1 MRYADSMA
9 RSAEHLRAALPLM
22 TQQRA
27 ALHPASYAVWY
38 EFVSGINP
46 ALNQAL
52 NAKTAGGQTLD
63 EAQTWALYRE
73 HVCELDPATGERIS
87 AGLSQVL
94 EGMAAS
100 AAEAGQQSARFDQ
113 SLTSWVERLLDNPP
127 QQAQAQVLQELL
139 SGTREIRGALSHLQ
153 QRLDSS
159 QEEINTLREDVRR
172 ARGEALLDALTGLA
186 NRRAFDLQMQ
196 KCIEAPHADR
206 DRAPCLVL
214 GDIDFFKRV
223 NDSYGHAFGDQVL
236 RAVAQTL
243 KGVAGTGGSGSL
255 GGPGASA
262 ANPAELN
269 DSTAALPARI
279 GGEEFAL
286 LLPFGELQSAQQMAE
301 TMRASVAASR
311 IRRGNTP
318 GEIERVTISIGVTQM
333 ARGETADSFYARAD
347 RALYTSK
354 RTGRNCVTV
363 LAA

>member
-1 MRYADSMA
+1 MRYSDSMA

-46 ALNQAL
+46 ALNQSL

-159 QEEINTLREDVRR
+159 QEEINSLREDVRR

-243 KGVAGTGGSGSL
+243 KGVAGTGGGS
-255 GGPGASA
+255 PSTASTA
-262 ANPAELN
+262 DANEAN
-269 DSTAALPARI
+269 AALPARI

-286 LLPFGELQSAQQMAE
+286 LLPNGELQKAQQMAE

-311 IRRGNTP
+311 IRRGTTA

-333 ARGETADSFYARAD
+333 AKGETADSFYARAD
-347 RALYTSK
+347 RALYASK